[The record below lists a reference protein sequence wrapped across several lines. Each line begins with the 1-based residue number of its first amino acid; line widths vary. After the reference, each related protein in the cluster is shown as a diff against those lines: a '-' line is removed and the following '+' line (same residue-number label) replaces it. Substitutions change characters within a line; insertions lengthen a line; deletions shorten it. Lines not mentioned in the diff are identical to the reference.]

1 MPATEHHTERSK
13 GICIEHKSAARSV
26 PRASASMIP
35 SVPLPQFLTHF
46 ATLPPLLH
54 PSKLPRIYSPRT
66 MRFAKARS
74 LFRPADSWPRCATRD
89 PCPSESNGKRNEP
102 IIEIGEPSYRPS
114 LKRCS
119 CRRPRYN
126 RFSWTWNFDGERE
139 EEGEG

>member
-1 MPATEHHTERSK
+1 MPATERHTERSK

-26 PRASASMIP
+26 PRASMIP
-35 SVPLPQFLTHF
+35 SVPLLQFLTHF

-74 LFRPADSWPRCATRD
+74 LSPPPILGHAAQPAILVQVNRT
-89 PCPSESNGKRNEP
+89 GKRNEP
-102 IIEIGEPSYRPS
+102 IIEIGESSYRPS

>member
-1 MPATEHHTERSK
+1 MPATERHTERSK

-26 PRASASMIP
+26 PRASMIP

-74 LFRPADSWPRCATRD
+74 LSPPPILGHAAQPAILVQVNRT
-89 PCPSESNGKRNEP
+89 GKRNEP

>member
-1 MPATEHHTERSK
+1 MPATERHTERSK

-74 LFRPADSWPRCATRD
+74 LFRPADSWPRYATRD
-89 PCPSESNGKRNEP
+89 PCPSESNGKEERADNRN
-102 IIEIGEPSYRPS
+102 
-114 LKRCS
+114 
-119 CRRPRYN
+119 RRAVLSTVPETL
-126 RFSWTWNFDGERE
+126 FVSTSTIQSFLVDVEF
-139 EEGEG
+139 